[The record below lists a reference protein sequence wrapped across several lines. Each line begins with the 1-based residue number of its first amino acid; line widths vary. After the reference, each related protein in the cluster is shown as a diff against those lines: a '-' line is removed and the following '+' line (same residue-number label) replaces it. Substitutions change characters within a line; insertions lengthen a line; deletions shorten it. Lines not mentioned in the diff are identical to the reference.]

1 MTVARETLNRTMPH
15 TIRNTPLIRASII
28 PTMKYTTQSTR
39 VHGTAARMRNAV
51 LRIFIAFMA
60 AVFFEFDVDLRVEGV
75 SFLS

>member
-1 MTVARETLNRTMPH
+1 MTAARDTEQ
-15 TIRNTPLIRASII
+15 TIH
-28 PTMKYTTQSTR
+28 PTRFANAAYKGFDHPDDEIHR
-39 VHGTAARMRNAV
+39 PKHKVHGTAARMRNAV